1 MRDATAGDDLSV
13 RSRAACFPCETG
25 QKRGEPSVEKVP
37 KRCLLPKRCCHKFG
51 IGGENR
57 SRCRRVL
64 RLPPALVKKV
74 PGLFSEEENRPGTF
88 SGLRPEEENRPGTFS
103 GLRQPAR
110 SPVDPPAAG
119 LMAGPLRRVGDA
131 CATGLRQPAIA
142 VSAALGWRRIVPSPP
157 SSRVSAPPRGRYRDR
172 GRSLSA
178 QRAEDPRRDSR

>member
-110 SPVDPPAAG
+110 SPVDPPPAG
-119 LMAGPLRRVGDA
+119 LMAGLFRSERDRA
-131 CATGLRQPAIA
+131 QAASDSRIRGLRFETNCSVAAIQPRFSASSRQVPGSRSIA
-142 VSAALGWRRIVPSPP
+142 LSAAR
-157 SSRVSAPPRGRYRDR
+157 
-172 GRSLSA
+172 
-178 QRAEDPRRDSR
+178 